1 MAKKNFLP
9 IVICIFLFVN
19 LCLATEV
26 DTDSFSNDEIDT
38 AETNMELDWWFGWY
52 RHRWFHP
59 WPFAHPPKPA
69 GGFRHKFS
77 HWPFVHPPKP
87 AARSENPDSFS
98 NDEIDTAE
106 TNMEPDWWFRWY
118 HPWFHACSWPFVH
131 PPMSAGGFCHKFPS
145 HPWFKHPPRV
155 SPSSKSEIATTEVKI
170 VATKAGDKELDW

>member
-19 LCLATEV
+19 LCLATENPDSFLNDEV
-26 DTDSFSNDEIDT
+26 DTDLFSNDEIDT

-69 GGFRHKFS
+69 GGFRHKFP

-87 AARSENPDSFS
+87 AGD
-98 NDEIDTAE
+98 
-106 TNMEPDWWFRWY
+106 FRHEFPY
-118 HPWFHACSWPFVH
+118 HPWPFMH
-131 PPMSAGGFCHKFPS
+131 PPKPS
-145 HPWFKHPPRV
+145 KGQGE
-155 SPSSKSEIATTEVKI
+155 KN
-170 VATKAGDKELDW
+170 